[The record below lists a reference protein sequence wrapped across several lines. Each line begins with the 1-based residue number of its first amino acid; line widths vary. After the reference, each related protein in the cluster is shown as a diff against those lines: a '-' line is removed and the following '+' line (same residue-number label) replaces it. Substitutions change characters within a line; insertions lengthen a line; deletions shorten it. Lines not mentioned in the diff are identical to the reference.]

1 MELTQL
7 KYFLA
12 AVNCGQIVQA
22 AEMLHVSQSAV
33 SMAIS
38 RLEKELEVTLF
49 EKKGRGVQ
57 LTKNGMLFADMITPA
72 IAELDFAQKQMLIAE
87 KKEPDTILLS
97 VEMPDFATT
106 LERIYLKRKPNVRFH
121 QAMDGTEAAE
131 KKLLMENVDFC
142 LSYEPY
148 KSPYVTSIH
157 VLTEPV
163 LVQLRPDHPLADR
176 ESLHLHELA
185 ETPFASFS
193 PEYSFRRWS
202 DGMCFL
208 AGFRPNVIFEACDT
222 QSLISMVQFHGAAA
236 LIPQSTQYMN
246 EMNKASK
253 KGPAVEGEVKTIPLV
268 DSFCVRHSYLSY
280 HQKRILSEDAK
291 AFLDYVL
298 HFKAAMEHFK
308 NVGSAEIFLLSDPDY
323 SVWTIV

>member
-38 RLEKELEVTLF
+38 RLEKELGVDLF
-49 EKKGRGVQ
+49 EKKGRSIQ
-57 LTKNGMLFADMITPA
+57 LTKNGSLFVDMITPA

-106 LERIYLKRKPNVRFH
+106 LERIYLKMNPNVRFR
-121 QAMDGTEAAE
+121 QAMDGTEASE

-148 KSPYVTSIH
+148 KSPDVTSIH

-163 LVQLRPDHPLADR
+163 LVQLRSDHPLAGR
-176 ESLHLHELA
+176 ESLHLYELVD
-185 ETPFASFS
+185 TPFVSFS

-208 AGFRPNVIFEACDT
+208 AGFRPNIIFEACET
-222 QSLISMVQFHGAAA
+222 QSLITMVQFHGAAA
-236 LIPQSTQYMN
+236 LIPASAQYMN
-246 EMNKASK
+246 EMNEAAYDAAEDD
-253 KGPAVEGEVKTIPLV
+253 PVRTIPLM
-268 DSFCVRHSYLSY
+268 DTFCVRHAYLSY
-280 HQKRILSEDAK
+280 HQNRILSEDAK
-291 AFLDYVL
+291 SFLDFVIQ
-298 HFKAAMEHFK
+298 FKAAMERFK
-308 NVGSAEIFLLSDPDY
+308 NVGEAETFLLSDSDY
-323 SVWTIV
+323 IA